1 MSRNV
6 VAAQTS
12 EIDVL
17 DTGIRGSSGRALTWV
32 SRPSPL
38 TDRGAKRRLSLSMS
52 EKPATK
58 GRRLFKLAS
67 MTAQVAGGYAKNRI
81 KSVFQSD
88 EASEADRTHMY
99 EKSGEV
105 IAKTLGELK
114 GAVMKVG
121 QMASVAADMLPNEV
135 QDALT
140 SLQREAPPMP
150 FDVIADQIESEFSA
164 APETL
169 YRSFERVPF
178 ASASIGQVHRAVTDD
193 GREVVVKVQYPGV
206 DNAVDSDL
214 AHLKLALRASGMVRV
229 PKKSLDAVFEE
240 LKARLHEELDYTN
253 EADNV
258 RFFFEHY
265 KNRDGVIVPEVVGE
279 RSSGRVLTLT
289 YEPGDHLDDARAY
302 DQATRDLIA
311 RNLFDV
317 VAEQAFDLQVLHADP
332 NPANFAFRRDG
343 SIVLYDFGCVK
354 RLDPDIVDAY
364 LFTVRASLEER
375 YEDVEQGMIRLGARN
390 LAGAKVPPIYYKAWR
405 DLLAAPFLGPFD
417 FGEAQIQREAMKLVP
432 GFMAKY
438 MTSFQPPR
446 ELVFLDRV
454 VVGHYGTLRRLGAH
468 ADFRP
473 KLDAYLERA
482 PSPPRGMRGAEP

>member
-1 MSRNV
+1 
-6 VAAQTS
+6 
-12 EIDVL
+12 
-17 DTGIRGSSGRALTWV
+17 
-32 SRPSPL
+32 
-38 TDRGAKRRLSLSMS
+38 MS

-58 GRRLFKLAS
+58 GRRLLKLAS

-81 KSVFQSD
+81 KSVFQSS
-88 EASEADRTHMY
+88 EASEADRTQMY

-121 QMASVAADMLPNEV
+121 QMASVAADMLPREV
-135 QDALT
+135 QDALS

-150 FDVIADQIESEFSA
+150 FDVIADQIASEFSA

-169 YRSFERVPF
+169 FRSFERVPF

-265 KNRDGVIVPEVVGE
+265 KDRDGVQVPEVVGE

-289 YEPGDHLDDARAY
+289 YEPGDHLDDARHY
-302 DQATRDLIA
+302 PQETRNLIA
-311 RNLFDV
+311 HNLFDL
-317 VAEQAFDLQVLHADP
+317 VAEQAFDLQVIHADP
-332 NPANFAFRRDG
+332 NPANFAFRPDG
-343 SIVLYDFGCVK
+343 TIVLYDFGCVK
-354 RLDPDIVDAY
+354 TLDPEIVEAY
-364 LFTVRASLEER
+364 IFAVRAALEER
-375 YEDVEQGMIRLGARN
+375 YEDVEEGMIRLGARN
-390 LAGAKVPPIYYKAWR
+390 LDGTPVPPEYYKVWR
-405 DLLAAPFLGPFD
+405 DLLGAPLLGMYD
-417 FGEAQIQREAMKLVP
+417 YGEAQLQRDAMKLVP
-432 GFMAKY
+432 GFMTKY
-438 MTSFQPPR
+438 LTSFQPPP

-454 VVGHYGTLRRLGAH
+454 VVGHYGTLRRLGAQVN
-468 ADFRP
+468 FRP
-473 KLDAYLERA
+473 KLDAYLQRA
-482 PSPPRGMRGAEP
+482 PASAADLPPRTPQ